1 MKTPVLFLIFNRPE
15 TTFRVF
21 EAIRHYQPEE
31 LFIAADG
38 PRPHKAEDAARCEKV
53 RSVASMVDWECKV
66 HTLFRT
72 ENLGCKYAVSGA
84 YKCLFR

>member
-53 RSVASMVDWECKV
+53 RSILCSEQRIWDANMRSPEP
-66 HTLFRT
+66 
-72 ENLGCKYAVSGA
+72 
-84 YKCLFR
+84 